1 VARETYGDSTAD
13 KRKREE
19 ARRLVLVR
27 ALKIASL
34 VTSAPYQYTRP
45 RLATDFEVSER
56 TIDRDL
62 AFLRGL
68 GWEIER
74 DRERGYAFARAPRLP
89 PVPLTLPDVLALTLA
104 AELARDLGDIDTA
117 SLGAALAR
125 LLDAVPTPARP
136 LLQRELLRRAEGKR
150 AGAGRRASLGAVQ
163 QALLEGRRA
172 RIVYATGSRG
182 GEISERVI
190 EPYAVSPYEG
200 SWMITAYDHR
210 REEVRDF
217 KVDRIVSVTLLDES
231 YEIPATFSMAAYR
244 RGAWGVLRGEASA
257 PVEIALLFDE
267 EAGRWVQE
275 EGRAEAIAF
284 EPQAGGH
291 TLARLTAGVTPE
303 FIRWI
308 LWYGPHCRVLA
319 PASLQEQV
327 RALAESI
334 IAAYSGNKKG

>member
-1 VARETYGDSTAD
+1 MARETYGDGTAD

-104 AELARDLGDIDTA
+104 AELACDSGDIDTA

-136 LLQRELLRRAEGKR
+136 LLQREVLRRAEGQR
-150 AGAGRRASLGAVQ
+150 AGAGRRAALGAVQ

-172 RIVYATGSRG
+172 RIVYATGEQGRRDKRARDRALRRVLVRGVVDDHRLRPPARG
-182 GEISERVI
+182 GQGLQGRPHRIG
-190 EPYAVSPYEG
+190 SP
-200 SWMITAYDHR
+200 
-210 REEVRDF
+210 
-217 KVDRIVSVTLLDES
+217 
-231 YEIPATFSMAAYR
+231 
-244 RGAWGVLRGEASA
+244 
-257 PVEIALLFDE
+257 
-267 EAGRWVQE
+267 AGRELRDPGHVQH
-275 EGRAEAIAF
+275 GRVPARDVGRL
-284 EPQAGGH
+284 AG
-291 TLARLTAGVTPE
+291 
-303 FIRWI
+303 
-308 LWYGPHCRVLA
+308 
-319 PASLQEQV
+319 
-327 RALAESI
+327 
-334 IAAYSGNKKG
+334 

>member
-1 VARETYGDSTAD
+1 
-13 KRKREE
+13 
-19 ARRLVLVR
+19 
-27 ALKIASL
+27 
-34 VTSAPYQYTRP
+34 
-45 RLATDFEVSER
+45 
-56 TIDRDL
+56 
-62 AFLRGL
+62 
-68 GWEIER
+68 
-74 DRERGYAFARAPRLP
+74 
-89 PVPLTLPDVLALTLA
+89 
-104 AELARDLGDIDTA
+104 
-117 SLGAALAR
+117 
-125 LLDAVPTPARP
+125 
-136 LLQRELLRRAEGKR
+136 LQREVLRRAEGQR
-150 AGAGRRASLGAVQ
+150 AGAGRRAALGAVQ

-217 KVDRIVSVTLLDES
+217 KVDRIVSVALLDES

-244 RGAWGVLRGEASA
+244 RGTWGVLRGEASA

-267 EAGRWVQE
+267 EAGRWVPE

-308 LWYGPHCRVLA
+308 LWYGSHCRVLA

-334 IAAYSGNKKG
+334 IAAYGGN

>member
-1 VARETYGDSTAD
+1 MARETYGDGTAD

-74 DRERGYAFARAPRLP
+74 DREA
-89 PVPLTLPDVLALTLA
+89 
-104 AELARDLGDIDTA
+104 
-117 SLGAALAR
+117 
-125 LLDAVPTPARP
+125 
-136 LLQRELLRRAEGKR
+136 
-150 AGAGRRASLGAVQ
+150 
-163 QALLEGRRA
+163 
-172 RIVYATGSRG
+172 
-182 GEISERVI
+182 
-190 EPYAVSPYEG
+190 
-200 SWMITAYDHR
+200 M
-210 REEVRDF
+210 
-217 KVDRIVSVTLLDES
+217 
-231 YEIPATFSMAAYR
+231 
-244 RGAWGVLRGEASA
+244 
-257 PVEIALLFDE
+257 
-267 EAGRWVQE
+267 
-275 EGRAEAIAF
+275 AF

-291 TLARLTAGVTPE
+291 VLARLTAGVTPE